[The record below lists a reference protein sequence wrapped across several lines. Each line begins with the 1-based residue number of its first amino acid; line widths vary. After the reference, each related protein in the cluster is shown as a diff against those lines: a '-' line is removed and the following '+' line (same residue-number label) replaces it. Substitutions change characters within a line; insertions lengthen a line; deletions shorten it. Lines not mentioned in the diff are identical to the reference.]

1 MAAGGIAE
9 GDVDAG
15 KFFVLKKNAD
25 HFGKTEV
32 GAESE
37 FPDAIAI
44 FIGVA
49 IVPEFVFEIFAF
61 ARDMLQAGACD
72 FEDQGRA
79 LQVAVLAIEVVAGG
93 SVADEGAVDGGWRG
107 ENFAGGEIW
116 TGAGTDEAVRLLAI
130 EAPLQLSGGL

>member
-1 MAAGGIAE
+1 MAAVGIAE

-25 HFGKTEV
+25 HFGTSEV

-37 FPDAIAI
+37 FDDAIAI

-49 IVPEFVFEIFAF
+49 LVPEFVFEIFAF

-93 SVADEGAVDGGWRG
+93 SVTDEGAVDGGWRG
-107 ENFAGGEIW
+107 ENF
-116 TGAGTDEAVRLLAI
+116 TGRKTGTLQPNYQAPRLHPI
-130 EAPLQLSGGL
+130 QRPITIH